1 MKITIT
7 NEDSNNVEIAIS
19 YDDRSVE
26 TFDINSEIGLLGHSF
41 HKGVGKAHVN
51 RDVFPDYVA
60 NLYNSQKDGTGDND
74 LTNVTFMYTNAN
86 DETSLKTISL
96 AHLEFV
102 SNRGFTARDDNG
114 MCRTYLFD
122 RISTDPVIG

>member
-7 NEDSNNVEIAIS
+7 NEDNNVEIAIS

-26 TFDINSEIGLLGHSF
+26 TFNISSENGMKAHSF
-41 HKGVGKAHVN
+41 HKGVGKAHVS
-51 RDVFPDYVA
+51 RDVFPAYVA

-96 AHLEFV
+96 AHLEFAGDK
-102 SNRGFTARDDNG
+102 GFTVRDDNG
-114 MCRTYLFD
+114 MCRSYRFD